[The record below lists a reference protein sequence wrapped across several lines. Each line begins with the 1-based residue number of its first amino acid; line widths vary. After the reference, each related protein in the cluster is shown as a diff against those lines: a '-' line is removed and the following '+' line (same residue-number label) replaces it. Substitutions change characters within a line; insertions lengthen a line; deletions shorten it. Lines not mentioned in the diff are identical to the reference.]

1 MPPYSGFDF
10 EAQKRALE
18 RTHLPDKIKCKI
30 CKKIRGANAFS
41 KRQLEELR
49 KAILKNGATGLN
61 GPGYAGCRSCISHQ
75 TVELTCCVCDK
86 TKPLEYFS
94 KNQRKDPDNARCTNC
109 VQGYLD
115 IEPVMEDSKLLTDDE
130 SATDTNT
137 YASHSEAYTANSSS
151 ALSVTDDDNLLC
163 DESYDVMSD
172 HTAKLSYH
180 ALSQLSIK
188 GKGKEENTSLGG
200 GVWLEQGK
208 RFPEE
213 GAAVKPRQGIPFTAY
228 DPQGNAHLRITAP
241 PSQTGSSTADSS
253 QDTWRHSQSV
263 QVRQASHSPAMVV
276 PKRNSNFVKI
286 LGGRV
291 PKEQAPNMYL
301 PEPTG
306 RTVGSDGSSS
316 DDDDDDIQDWI

>member
-1 MPPYSGFDF
+1 MELQVSMG
-10 EAQKRALE
+10 RATLDVVLASVTKLLNSPAAYATRQSLWNTLARTNE
-18 RTHLPDKIKCKI
+18 RILIMRIGLFKVGDDLIKCNLI
-30 CKKIRGANAFS
+30 
-41 KRQLEELR
+41 Q
-49 KAILKNGATGLN
+49 
-61 GPGYAGCRSCISHQ
+61 
-75 TVELTCCVCDK
+75 
-86 TKPLEYFS
+86 
-94 KNQRKDPDNARCTNC
+94 RCTNC

-137 YASHSEAYTANSSS
+137 YVSQSEAYTANSSR

-163 DESYDVMSD
+163 GESYDVMSD
-172 HTAKLSYH
+172 HTAELSYH

-241 PSQTGSSTADSS
+241 PSQMGSSTADSS

-291 PKEQAPNMYL
+291 PKEQAPKMYL